1 MGGGGAGVYSYIH
14 VHIPEKQS
22 LSKEIRRAE
31 HEYMNI
37 HPPPPPPHD
46 RAMNGPV
53 DTVMSTSSTGVL
65 RNARERLMNN
75 LFKMAEAHHHLR
87 FYLRFLL
94 NVLSWL
100 LSAMTF
106 EKFNK
111 NGHFSKLPQIPR
123 KLSRP
128 HGVG

>member
-1 MGGGGAGVYSYIH
+1 
-14 VHIPEKQS
+14 
-22 LSKEIRRAE
+22 
-31 HEYMNI
+31 
-37 HPPPPPPHD
+37 
-46 RAMNGPV
+46 
-53 DTVMSTSSTGVL
+53 MSTSSTGVL
-65 RNARERLMNN
+65 RNARERLLNN
-75 LFKMAEAHHHLR
+75 LFKMAEAHHRLR

-106 EKFNK
+106 VKFNK
-111 NGHFSKLPQIPR
+111 NGHFSKRPQIPR